1 MNEPI
6 EAEIVE
12 ERSAPLAVRPE
23 AAAAVWTPSFAVA
36 VDDAIER
43 KKQKRRFFE
52 GVMDEGVH
60 YGVIPG
66 TKSKPTL
73 LKSGAEMLLANM
85 GLAAELSDAEPPIR
99 DYDGAGA
106 GAGEGLIVYRRICR
120 IYKQTGA
127 REGERM
133 KIAQA
138 EGSCSSRE
146 SKYRW
151 RDDKPACP
159 HCGKPLFKSKDSGW
173 FCWRKKDGCGGQFA
187 ETAVKSVGKI
197 PNPDLADIENTI
209 LKMADKRALVAAT
222 LIATGCSDIFTQ
234 DVEDMGAASP
244 EPAEEHPPAQAHDP
258 VQADP
263 EREKLLALLRDP
275 RLTPSEID
283 GAIFD
288 VTGSSERS
296 SITREFRPMV
306 VRKLEAMLAALT
318 AERPL

>member
-1 MNEPI
+1 MNDPI
-6 EAEIVE
+6 EAEVVE
-12 ERSAPLAVRPE
+12 ERSTALATRADSAP
-23 AAAAVWTPSFAVA
+23 AVWTPSFAVA

-99 DYDGAGA
+99 DYDGSGA

-120 IYKQTGA
+120 IYKQTGP
-127 REGERM
+127 RVDERM

-159 HCGKPLFKSKDSGW
+159 KCSRPLFRSKDGGW
-173 FCWRKKDGCGGQFA
+173 FCWRKKDGCGAQFG
-187 ETAVKSVGKI
+187 ESDVKSAGKI

-234 DVEDMGAASP
+234 DAEDLAP
-244 EPAEEHPPAQAHDP
+244 PTEEIPPPQDPPKQHDANP
-258 VQADP
+258 VK
-263 EREKLLALLRDP
+263 ERLKQLLCDERIIPHERD
-275 RLTPSEID
+275 E
-283 GAIFD
+283 AIKS
-288 VTGSSERS
+288 VTGSIEPS
-296 SITREFRPMV
+296 SITSPELAQQV
-306 VRKLEAMLAALT
+306 IAKLEAVLT
-318 AERPL
+318 EATEENPW